1 MYRFHIP
8 AMKCG
13 GCLNAVIRT
22 IQSVDPTARVEGNL
36 ENREIKVL
44 SNKAEAALLAA
55 LSEAGY
61 PAGPMTEPVR

>member
-8 AMKCG
+8 DMTCG

-22 IQSVDPTARVEGNL
+22 IRTVDPTARVEGAP
-36 ENREIKVL
+36 EKREVTVF
-44 SNKAEAALLAA
+44 SDKAEAAFLSA

-61 PAGPMTEPVR
+61 PARPIAASVG